1 MTSSPLR
8 AVGNPQSEPAA
19 SASSGGGGGSNVEQR
34 LARLETRIEYLAT
47 KEDVQKLE
55 TRVEQVKVWV
65 LAGVIGGMAVAAGL
79 TVAILRLFS

>member
-47 KEDVQKLE
+47 REDLQK
-55 TRVEQVKVWV
+55 VKVWV
-65 LAGVIGGMAVAAGL
+65 LGGVIGGMAVAVGL
-79 TVAILRLFS
+79 TLAILRLFS